1 MSLQPHSPSSLDDIA
16 ALLTHQTHL
25 LWSHPEQA
33 GAIAP
38 LMLWG
43 PPGVGKSTVVRSVA
57 QAHGV
62 GFLDIRLAQREPVDL
77 RGLPVPREDAVEW
90 LLSSEWPR
98 DPDSRGI
105 ILFDELTAADRTLQV
120 AAYELILERRLGTLY
135 TVPPG
140 WYIVAAGN
148 RAGDRAVAGTL
159 SSALANRFCHLDVAV
174 NVEDWVAWA
183 AEQGLPPI
191 VSAFLRFQPESFLDL
206 TGPLDRGWPSPRSWE
221 RVAVTLMHGAELPE
235 HLLRRLVEGLV
246 GVGAAAQ
253 FLAFRELADSLPD
266 VDAWLRGEAELAVPK
281 RPDLRFAL
289 VGAVAHGV
297 WRAPQRR
304 AAIAKTLELSD
315 ALGSDFAALLLTDLL
330 RGRTATD
337 LRLVLQS
344 PAFPGWLQR
353 HGPALRGRLTR
364 GTDAV
369 LASVLGGASA

>member
-1 MSLQPHSPSSLDDIA
+1 MTSQPHTPSTLDDIA
-16 ALLTHQTHL
+16 ALLIHQTQL
-25 LWSHPEQA
+25 LWSHPDQA

-57 QAHGV
+57 EAQGV

-98 DPDSRGI
+98 DPNSRGI

-120 AAYELILERRLGTLY
+120 AAYELILDRRLGTLY

-183 AEQGLPPI
+183 AERGFPPI
-191 VSAFLRFQPESFLDL
+191 VSSYLRFQPGSFLDL
-206 TGPLDRGWPSPRSWE
+206 SGPLDRGWPSPRSWE

-235 HLLRRLVEGLV
+235 PLLQRLIEGLV

-253 FLAFRELADSLPD
+253 FLAFRELAESLPD
-266 VDAWLRGEAELAVPK
+266 VQAWLRGETELEVPT

-289 VGAVAHGV
+289 VGAVAHAV
-297 WRAPQRR
+297 WRTSNRR
-304 AAIAKTLELSD
+304 AAIARALELSD
-315 ALGSDFAALLLTDLL
+315 RLGSDFAALLLTDLL
-330 RGRTATD
+330 RGQSATH

-344 PAFPGWLQR
+344 PAFPGWLKR

-364 GTDAV
+364 GADTVLLAALAGADA
-369 LASVLGGASA
+369 

>member
-1 MSLQPHSPSSLDDIA
+1 MIMQPHTPSTLDDIA
-16 ALLTHQTHL
+16 ALLTHQTSL
-25 LWSHPEQA
+25 LWSHPEEA

-57 QAHGV
+57 EAQGV

-159 SSALANRFCHLDVAV
+159 SSALANRFCHLDVTV
-174 NVEDWVAWA
+174 QVEDWVAWA
-183 AEQGLPPI
+183 AERGLPPI
-191 VSAFLRFQPESFLDL
+191 VSAFLRFRPQSFLDL

-221 RVAVTLMHGAELPE
+221 RVGVTLMHGGQLPAP
-235 HLLRRLVEGLV
+235 LLQRLVEGLV

-266 VDAWLRGEAELAVPK
+266 VEAWLQGEETLTVPK

-289 VGAVAHGV
+289 VGAVAQAV

-304 AAIAKTLELSD
+304 AAITKALELSD

-330 RGRTATD
+330 RGRSATD

-344 PAFPGWLQR
+344 PAFSGWLQR

-364 GTDAV
+364 NTDAI
-369 LASVLGGASA
+369 LASVLAGAGA